1 MASGVPHDPN
11 VRNEVMSAIKSGMS
25 QMDASRLYGI
35 SPNTISTWCRR
46 DVVGGEKNYLT
57 QINQLKR
64 ELDNA
69 YRVIGKLSA
78 KADRPKG

>member
-1 MASGVPHDPN
+1 MAAKHDPKT
-11 VRNEVMSAIKSGMS
+11 RSEVLAAIKNGMTQS
-25 QMDASRLYGI
+25 EAGRLYDV
-35 SPNTISTWCRR
+35 SPKTISTWCRQ
-46 DVVGGEKNYLT
+46 DVVGGEKNYIS

-78 KADRPKG
+78 HVDRPKG

>member
-1 MASGVPHDPN
+1 MTQQ
-11 VRNEVMSAIKSGMS
+11 E
-25 QMDASRLYGI
+25 ASRLYGVTLLK
-35 SPNTISTWCRR
+35 TISNWCRQ
-46 DVVGGEKNYLT
+46 DVVGGEKNYII

-78 KADRPKG
+78 RADRPKG

>member
-1 MASGVPHDPN
+1 MAKPFDPQIK
-11 VRNEVMSAIKSGMS
+11 NEVMNAVRNGMT
-25 QMDASRLYGI
+25 QTEASRLYGVN
-35 SPNTISTWCRR
+35 SRTISTWCHR
-46 DVVGGEKNYLT
+46 DVVGGEKNYIT

-78 KADRPKG
+78 QADRPKG